1 MPGVRRGQSA
11 AADIARVATKELRER
26 LRDRWF
32 VLAIAVMAL
41 LGVAAALSGAAAA
54 DTRARI
60 NAAAQAG
67 DYARW
72 LAQPVR
78 DAHSASHFGTS
89 AFFVPSRLSS
99 LDPGVVPYVGASLF
113 LEAHK
118 QNEPVFAE
126 APDGGAVQRLG
137 RISLATVIQVWLPLI
152 VIATAA
158 GAFAAEREAG
168 TLALLLSIG
177 VSPARLMAGKALAAV
192 AVVLAVAG
200 PGVAVGAGLL
210 GRVGGAWPA
219 DLLERSALLAAA
231 WGLYLVFWVAI
242 TLAVSLRA
250 PNVRLAM
257 AALLTVWCLSVVVTP
272 RVAADLARVA
282 HPLPS
287 RAELYRL
294 EIERRIQTPG
304 SYEKLRQQILV
315 DYGAKTP
322 ADLPIDINVI
332 YAQRAEARINQ
343 RIDERTAELWAIYHG
358 ERRDYQRASVLS
370 PAVALDLAS
379 MAAAGSD
386 DVHHRDF
393 LKQAED
399 YRRQMMAVLGEAER
413 RKPGAKRTRGD
424 AELWRRL
431 PPFEYQV
438 PGVWRVETAAGQA
451 LTALAAWCVA
461 GLVAAF
467 VALRAVVAR

>member
-1 MPGVRRGQSA
+1 M
-11 AADIARVATKELRER
+11 AADIVRVAQKELRER

-32 VLAIAVMAL
+32 VLALAMMAL

-72 LAQPVR
+72 LAQPER

-89 AFFVPSRLSS
+89 AFYVPSRLSS

-137 RISLATVIQVWLPLI
+137 RMSLATVIQMWLPLI
-152 VIATAA
+152 VIAAAA

-168 TLALLLSIG
+168 TLALLLSLG
-177 VSPARLMAGKALAAV
+177 VSPARLLAGKALAAGM
-192 AVVLAVAG
+192 VVLAVVG
-200 PGVAVGAGLL
+200 PGAAMGVALL
-210 GRVGGAWPA
+210 GRVAGAWPA

-250 PNVRLAM
+250 SSVRLAM
-257 AALLTVWCLSVVVTP
+257 AALLTVWCLGAVVAP

-287 RAELYRL
+287 RAELDRL
-294 EIERRIQTPG
+294 ELERRIQSPD
-304 SYEKLRQQILV
+304 SYAKLRQQILV
-315 DYGAKTP
+315 DYGAATP

-343 RIDERTAELWAIYHG
+343 RLDERMAELWAIYQG
-358 ERRDYQRASVLS
+358 ERRDYQRASAVS
-370 PAVALDLAS
+370 PAVALDLVS

-386 DVHHRDF
+386 DVHHRSF
-393 LKQAED
+393 LRQAED

-413 RKPGAKRTRGD
+413 RKPGEKRNRGG

-438 PGVWRVETAAGQA
+438 PGVRLADTAASA
-451 LTALAAWCVA
+451 ALATLGAWCLA
-461 GLVAAF
+461 GIVAAV
-467 VALRAVVAR
+467 VALRTVAPR

>member
-1 MPGVRRGQSA
+1 MTHSAPG
-11 AADIARVATKELRER
+11 DIARVAHKELRER
-26 LRDRWF
+26 FRDRWF
-32 VLAIAVMAL
+32 VLALAVMAF

-60 NAAAQAG
+60 NASAQAG

-72 LAQPVR
+72 LAQPER

-89 AFFVPSRLSS
+89 AFYVPSRLSS
-99 LDPGVVPYVGASLF
+99 LDPGAVPYVGASLF

-137 RISLATVIQVWLPLI
+137 RMSLATVIQVWLPLI
-152 VIATAA
+152 VIAAAA

-168 TLALLLSIG
+168 TLALLLSLG
-177 VSPARLMAGKALAAV
+177 VSPARLLAGKALAAGV
-192 AVVLAVAG
+192 AALAVVG
-200 PGVAVGAGLL
+200 PGAAVGVALL
-210 GRVGGAWPA
+210 GRVAGAWPA
-219 DLLERSALLAAA
+219 DVVERSALLAVA
-231 WGLYLVFWVAI
+231 WGLYLVFWVVI

-257 AALLTVWCLSVVVTP
+257 AALLTVWCLGVVVAP

-287 RAELYRL
+287 RAELDRL

-304 SYEKLRQQILV
+304 SYEKLRQQILI
-315 DYGAKTP
+315 DYGVATP
-322 ADLPIDINVI
+322 ADLPVDINVI

-343 RIDERTAELWAIYHG
+343 RLDERMAELWAIYQG
-358 ERRDYQRASVLS
+358 ERRDYQRASAVS
-370 PAVALDLAS
+370 PAVALDLVS

-386 DVHHRDF
+386 DVHHRSF
-393 LKQAED
+393 LRQAED

-413 RKPGAKRTRGD
+413 RKPGAKRNRGNAD
-424 AELWRRL
+424 VWRRL
-431 PPFEYQV
+431 PPFEYRV
-438 PGVWRVETAAGQA
+438 PPLRLAETSAAS
-451 LTALAAWCVA
+451 ALATLGAWC
-461 GLVAAF
+461 LAAIGAAV
-467 VALRAVVAR
+467 VALRTAAPR

>member
-1 MPGVRRGQSA
+1 MTHSAPG
-11 AADIARVATKELRER
+11 DIARVAHKELRER
-26 LRDRWF
+26 FRDRWF
-32 VLAIAVMAL
+32 VLALAVMAF

-60 NAAAQAG
+60 NASAQAG

-72 LAQPVR
+72 LAQPER

-89 AFFVPSRLSS
+89 AFYVPSRLSS

-137 RISLATVIQVWLPLI
+137 RMSLATVIQVWLPLI
-152 VIATAA
+152 VIAAAA

-168 TLALLLSIG
+168 TLALLLSLG
-177 VSPARLMAGKALAAV
+177 VSPARLLAGKALAAGV
-192 AVVLAVAG
+192 AALAVVG
-200 PGVAVGAGLL
+200 PGAAVGVALL
-210 GRVGGAWPA
+210 GRVAGAWPA
-219 DLLERSALLAAA
+219 DVVERSALLAVA
-231 WGLYLVFWVAI
+231 WGLYLVFWVVI

-257 AALLTVWCLSVVVTP
+257 AALLTVWCLGVVVAP

-287 RAELYRL
+287 RAELDRL

-304 SYEKLRQQILV
+304 SYEKLRQQILI
-315 DYGAKTP
+315 DYGVATP
-322 ADLPIDINVI
+322 ADLPVDINVI

-343 RIDERTAELWAIYHG
+343 RLDERMAELWAIYQG
-358 ERRDYQRASVLS
+358 ERRDYQRASAVS
-370 PAVALDLAS
+370 PAVALDLVS

-386 DVHHRDF
+386 DVHHRSF
-393 LKQAED
+393 LRQAED

-413 RKPGAKRTRGD
+413 RKPGAKRNRGNAD
-424 AELWRRL
+424 VWRRL
-431 PPFEYQV
+431 PPFEYRV
-438 PGVWRVETAAGQA
+438 PPLRLAETSAAS
-451 LTALAAWCVA
+451 ALATLGAWC
-461 GLVAAF
+461 LAAIGAAV
-467 VALRAVVAR
+467 VALRTAAPR